1 MAQLRQDYDQIKARD
16 AEVIVIGPEDA
27 AAFRREWQKETYP
40 FIGVPDPEHK
50 VADLYGQEVRLLRL
64 GRLPALVVVDKQ
76 GRIVMQHHGESM
88 RDIVTTAQVLAAL
101 DVAAA

>member
-27 AAFRREWQKETYP
+27 AAFGREWEKEAFP
-40 FIGVPDPEHK
+40 FIGVPDPEHN

-64 GRLPALVVVDKQ
+64 GRLPALAVVDKR
-76 GRIVMQHHGESM
+76 GRIVMQHHGASM
-88 RDIVTTAQVLAAL
+88 RDIVTTADVLAAL
-101 DVAAA
+101 DAAEA